1 MPLYRV
7 TVICM
12 GLTEA
17 QLVDAVPDMLS
28 EFAERPWQKDV
39 RCEAKDGVLRLSAL
53 NDFDSNG
60 QALLDEFWDTVIA
73 YVHFDDKVSFEVEEV
88 SVQNSLAD
96 D

>member
-1 MPLYRV
+1 
-7 TVICM
+7 M

-17 QLVDAVPDMLS
+17 RLVDAVPDLLS

-60 QALLDEFWDTVIA
+60 QALLDELWDAVIA
-73 YVHFDDKVSFEVEEV
+73 YVHFDDKVSFEVEGV
-88 SVQNSLAD
+88 SVQSSLAGD
-96 D
+96 